1 MYREGGGFEPSER
14 ARYDQGMAITIYQM
28 MPIPPD
34 EAATQFVEADP
45 LRIGVEL
52 RFLDEA
58 ELDAAYG
65 DDPDA
70 VAEIEANKP
79 AAGVEDRGISL
90 HVFGDDGLE
99 YLRFDM
105 FEAGPHYH
113 YIAHGLGENVIVDFD
128 PVAHGAML
136 PWALAQLRERLT
148 PMLERAGA
156 RDLATRVDEAQLAK
170 QLGEVERLVREADS
184 ELAGRIAAK
193 AHSE

>member
-1 MYREGGGFEPSER
+1 
-14 ARYDQGMAITIYQM
+14 MAITVYRM

-34 EAATQFVEADP
+34 AATTRFVEADP

-58 ELDAAYG
+58 GLDAAYG

-90 HVFGDDGLE
+90 HVFGDDGRE

-113 YIAHGLGENVIVDFD
+113 YIAHDLGENVIVDFD
-128 PVAHGAML
+128 PVALGPML

-148 PMLERAGA
+148 PMLGRAGA
-156 RDLATRVDEAQLAK
+156 AGLATRVDTARLAAR
-170 QLGEVERLVREADS
+170 LGEVDRLVREAET
-184 ELAGRIAAK
+184 ELAARIAA
-193 AHSE
+193 AGSA

>member
-1 MYREGGGFEPSER
+1 MYRGPGAFEPRGR
-14 ARYDQGMAITIYQM
+14 AQYNGAMAITVYQM

-34 EAATQFVEADP
+34 EAATRFVEAGP

-58 ELDAAYG
+58 GLDEAYG

-113 YIAHGLGENVIVDFD
+113 YIAHDLGENVIVDFD

-136 PWALAQLRERLT
+136 PWAIGQLRDRLT

-156 RDLATRVDEAQLAK
+156 GTLATRVDGSRLTEK
-170 QLGEVERLVREADS
+170 LGEVERLVREAES
-184 ELAGRIAAK
+184 ELSTRLAASAG
-193 AHSE
+193 S

>member
-1 MYREGGGFEPSER
+1 
-14 ARYDQGMAITIYQM
+14 MAITTYQM

-34 EAATQFVEADP
+34 EAATRFVEADP

-65 DDPDA
+65 DDA
-70 VAEIEANKP
+70 GAMAEIEANKP

-90 HVFGDDGLE
+90 HVFGDDGRE

-113 YIAHGLGENVIVDFD
+113 YIAHDAGENVIVDFD
-128 PVAHGAML
+128 PVAHGPML
-136 PWALAQLRERLT
+136 PWALGQLRERLSA
-148 PMLERAGA
+148 MLERAGA
-156 RDLATRVDEAQLAK
+156 GALATRIDAGRLADR
-170 QLGEVERLVREADS
+170 LGEVERLAQEAEAD
-184 ELAGRIAAK
+184 LARRVAA
-193 AHSE
+193 AAQRA